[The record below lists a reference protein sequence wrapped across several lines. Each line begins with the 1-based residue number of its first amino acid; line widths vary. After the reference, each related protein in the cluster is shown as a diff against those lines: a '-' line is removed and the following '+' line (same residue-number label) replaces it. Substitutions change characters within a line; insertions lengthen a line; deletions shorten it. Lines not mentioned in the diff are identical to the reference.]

1 MIEQVIINN
10 YKSIREL
17 KLPLNRLNV
26 LIGSNGVGKSN
37 FISFFELTK
46 AIYEQRFGS
55 YTLAKGGIDNLLYHG
70 RKSSTEIYG
79 LIDFDNTNAFFF
91 KLKPA
96 QSNKGFIE
104 VAGDCFNE
112 YNYKDKQYSNWHS
125 GTTTDSAREEFTLKT
140 MENETERFKHIERC
154 LKSFTVY
161 HFHDTSPT
169 SEMRGMCEVNDNK
182 QLRDNG
188 ANLAA
193 YLYMLEH
200 TDEKAFRLIE
210 GVVRSIAPY
219 FKRFNLKPDQISLN
233 KITLEWEEVNSDM
246 YLNGYSFSD
255 GTLRFIALATLLLQ
269 SNLPEIIIIDE
280 PELGLHPAA
289 INKFA
294 ALVRKASKKSQV
306 IISTQSTNLVNCFEV
321 EDIIVVDRED
331 NQSVFKHLS
340 AADLSVWLDD
350 YEYSISDLWEKNI
363 IGGQP

>member
-79 LIDFDNTNAFFF
+79 LIDFDDTNAFFF

-104 VAGDCFNE
+104 VAGDCFNGW
-112 YNYKDKQYSNWHS
+112 NDTDKQYSKWHS
-125 GTTTDSAREEFTLKT
+125 IIIDSAHEESTLKT
-140 MENETERFKHIERC
+140 KENETSRLKHIGRR

-219 FKRFNLKPDQISLN
+219 FKRFNLKPDQISPN

-340 AADLSVWLDD
+340 ADDLSVWLDD

-363 IGGQP
+363 IGGQL